1 MKEPSMSASSAPLFT
16 GVVPPVATPLLPDG
30 GVDHASLE
38 RLVDYLVTSGIHGL
52 FALGSTGET
61 AYFTDDQRVEIL
73 RTIVSA
79 GGGRVPIIAGAI
91 DLTSARIAALAR
103 RLVETG
109 ADAVVTTAPLYTLNS
124 PAEVD
129 HHFRAIAAGVDAP
142 LWAYD
147 VPVRVHSK
155 LGLGLLMDLAADSVI
170 AGVKDSS
177 GDDVGFRRLVAANRA
192 AGHPL
197 QLLTGHEIV
206 VDAMLLAG
214 ADGVVPGFANVEAT
228 GYVRLWDAAGRGD
241 WEAAR
246 VEQERLNRA
255 FEIVFQPQGLSGDAT
270 GVGAFKAAMKARG
283 IIDHATMAFPT
294 QALDEVAVERIH
306 GILAELDLL
315 PSRVGDGTVGGA
327 VSGRAS

>member
-1 MKEPSMSASSAPLFT
+1 MSASSALLFT

-38 RLVDYLVTSGIHGL
+38 RLVDYLVASGVHGL

-79 GGGRVPIIAGAI
+79 AAGRVPIIAGAI
-91 DLTSARIAALAR
+91 DLTSARIAALGQ
-103 RLVETG
+103 RLVGEG

-124 PAEVD
+124 PAEVAL
-129 HHFRAIAAGVDAP
+129 HFGAVAAGIDAP

-155 LGLGLLMDLAADSVI
+155 LSLDLLMDLATDGVI

-177 GDDVGFRRLVAANRA
+177 GDDVGFRRLVAANQA

-197 QLLTGHEIV
+197 QLLTGHELV

-214 ADGVVPGFANVEAT
+214 ADGVVPGFANVEAP
-228 GYVRLWDAAGRGD
+228 GYVRLWDAAVRGD
-241 WEAAR
+241 WQTAR
-246 VEQERLNRA
+246 AEQERLNRA
-255 FEIVFQPQGLSGDAT
+255 FEIVFQPRGLSGDAT

-294 QALDEVAVERIH
+294 QALDDAAVERIRS
-306 GILAELDLL
+306 ILADLDLL
-315 PSRVGDGTVGGA
+315 PGLTVPGA
-327 VSGRAS
+327 AS